1 MKNILIIWRTF
12 CIMERLCKWERFFVE
27 PSMPITTPK
36 RILTVLE
43 KVTFNSGITN
53 NAWQHTK
60 SLKTHC
66 SALET
71 HPITHVKT
79 FNSDMVICCYHW
91 IYHIFAAL
99 HKQQH
104 RRNPSTSCEHKLVQS
119 LKPISS
125 QPNVKGNIDLTISFY
140 YPCTRTLHLV
150 SKNWIHTWLFHI

>member
-36 RILTVLE
+36 SILTVLE

-99 HKQQH
+99 HKQLTTTQKKSIH
-104 RRNPSTSCEHKLVQS
+104 FMWTQTS
-119 LKPISS
+119 P
-125 QPNVKGNIDLTISFY
+125 
-140 YPCTRTLHLV
+140 V
-150 SKNWIHTWLFHI
+150 SKTNLFTAKCKRKYWSYHIFLLPLY